1 MHVGN
6 VGSPEPQQKYLLVSS
21 DFSLFTA
28 DRVGG
33 VVVVVVRGIIGVG
46 DRVVRS
52 SDSVGGGE

>member
-1 MHVGN
+1 
-6 VGSPEPQQKYLLVSS
+6 LLVSP
-21 DFSLFTA
+21 DLSLLTA

-33 VVVVVVRGIIGVG
+33 VVVVVVRGVIGVG

>member
-1 MHVGN
+1 MMYT
-6 VGSPEPQQKYLLVSS
+6 PQQKSLLVSS

-28 DRVGG
+28 DRNGR

-52 SDSVGGGE
+52 SDSVGDGE